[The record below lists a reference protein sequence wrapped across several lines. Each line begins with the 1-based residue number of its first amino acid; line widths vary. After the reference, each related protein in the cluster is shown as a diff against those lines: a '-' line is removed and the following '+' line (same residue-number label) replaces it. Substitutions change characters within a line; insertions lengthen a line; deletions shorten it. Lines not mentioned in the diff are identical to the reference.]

1 VGATPR
7 ARLFLRG
14 RANVRPRDWAA
25 AMAETVL
32 LAMVLLAFTRL
43 HAVVGTDVA
52 TATANALA
60 VQSVEQMLHLNIEL
74 ATNRWLTEHETVI
87 PAAVLVY
94 RFYYA
99 ALLWVLV
106 WIYIRHAEVYVQVRR
121 TFVAMTGLAVLAFWA
136 MPTSPPRFAL
146 PGVVDIF
153 AEHDILNSRSTRDM
167 SNGANFTA
175 MPSLHV
181 AWSAWCAYAVWSA
194 VRGAHPRA
202 ALLAWL
208 LPVVMVADVLATG
221 NHYLLDVVGSGVL
234 LIASIAIATGW
245 GRLVGHRFRPSLR

>member
-1 VGATPR
+1 MGATPR

-175 MPSLHV
+175 MPAFMSPGRPGARTPYGPRFGVPTHALRSSRGCSLSS
-181 AWSAWCAYAVWSA
+181 WSPTCWPPGTTTSSTSSE
-194 VRGAHPRA
+194 A
-202 ALLAWL
+202 A
-208 LPVVMVADVLATG
+208 
-221 NHYLLDVVGSGVL
+221 
-234 LIASIAIATGW
+234 
-245 GRLVGHRFRPSLR
+245 FF